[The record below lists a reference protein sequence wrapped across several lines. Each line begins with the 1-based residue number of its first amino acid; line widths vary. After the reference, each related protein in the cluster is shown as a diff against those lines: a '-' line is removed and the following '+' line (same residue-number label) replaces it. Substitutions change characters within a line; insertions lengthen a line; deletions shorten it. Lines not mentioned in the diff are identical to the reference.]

1 MKNNDNLPRYATS
14 RKASEAQKAI
24 ARAMEL
30 ESNPAAASPRA
41 ASSLPAMAAI
51 PAAMVAVRA
60 AATIP
65 VVMVAAIRRAM
76 ERTAARAIPMEINP
90 AAAKVRLR

>member
-24 ARAMEL
+24 AKQMEL
-30 ESNPAAASPRA
+30 ESNPAAASN
-41 ASSLPAMAAI
+41 LPAMATI

-65 VVMVAAIRRAM
+65 VAMVAAIRRVM
-76 ERTAARAIPMEINP
+76 ERTAARAIPMETNP
-90 AAAKVRLR
+90 AVAVKVRPR